1 MLSGP
6 RGSALKHSIFLA
18 DDHPLLRR
26 GLAELINEQADLQ
39 VIGEAGRGDETLA
52 AAELARTDLLVLD
65 LSLPGMTGIEV
76 LRRVRQTLP
85 KLRVVVLTMYA
96 EEQYAPQVLAEGA
109 AAFVSKSAPSE
120 ELLRVIRHVLR
131 HGRLVPESLS
141 LAAIPDK
148 PLHTRLSARE
158 HQVFTLLYQ
167 GKTVSEIAAEL
178 DVAPSTVSNQ
188 LAKIKEKLHAR
199 SIGEIVAYAHRA
211 GLVD

>member
-1 MLSGP
+1 MNSQ
-6 RGSALKHSIFLA
+6 KHTILLA

-26 GLAELINEQADLQ
+26 GLAELINAQSDLE
-39 VIGEAGRGDETLA
+39 VLGEVGRGDAVLDHPLIA
-52 AAELARTDLLVLD
+52 KVDLLVLD
-65 LSLPGMTGIEV
+65 LSLPGASGIEV
-76 LRRVRQTLP
+76 LRRAHKSLP
-85 KLRVVVLTMYA
+85 KMKVVVLTMYA

-109 AAFVSKSAPSE
+109 AAFVSKSEPAE
-120 ELLRVIRHVLR
+120 EFLRIVRHVLR
-131 HGRLVPESLS
+131 HGRYVPEA
-141 LAAIPDK
+141 LALKDIPEK

-167 GKTVSEIAAEL
+167 GRTVSEIAAEL

-211 GLVD
+211 GLVG